1 MYYRY
6 NEKEALVN
14 SAADKKKKIDQI
26 NHIVSDVRNIKKDIV
41 VIEKRINNDFSV
53 LNHSFEEYKNP
64 IVNQINKIKQENK
77 AYERELERYK
87 GWILKM
93 QFNLGGYLE
102 EFDNTT
108 FTNKLLQY
116 ASSPKIGKMGV
127 NDMKSFDSRK
137 SLSKPSRPF
146 RNMDSPMRN
155 SAIKDRS
162 MSRQD
167 ALDFNKTT
175 SPKVLDVFSKMREQL
190 STSFHMDAFGA
201 STDSPSQ

>member
-1 MYYRY
+1 MCYRY
-6 NEKEALVN
+6 NEKEALEN

-87 GWILKM
+87 
-93 QFNLGGYLE
+93 
-102 EFDNTT
+102 
-108 FTNKLLQY
+108 LLQY
-116 ASSPKIGKMGV
+116 TSSPKIGKMGV

-167 ALDFNKTT
+167 AQDFNKTT

-190 STSFHMDAFGA
+190 SKSFHMDAFGA
-201 STDSPSQ
+201 STDSPNE